1 MLPLWTILFETRIW
15 KVPGKITIPFR
26 ESFVIFSYVVIA
38 LAIGFYFNRKCSN
51 WYRTFWQWLPSF
63 TIFTLVFTL
72 IVEIY
77 NNHFI
82 FPLVSKEVF
91 CSCLILG
98 MAGYIFGWVVGFLCR
113 LHAQRILV
121 LAIET
126 GAHTTYFTNLLLDNS
141 LDQPE
146 ADMAKTAP
154 VLCSML
160 SLIPA
165 IIIVLLFRFYKRY
178 TGKEFSDLLYNG
190 ENDDEMT
197 ECLSDKEVVQEKETC
212 M

>member
-1 MLPLWTILFETRIW
+1 MT
-15 KVPGKITIPFR
+15 
-26 ESFVIFSYVVIA
+26 
-38 LAIGFYFNRKCSN
+38 
-51 WYRTFWQWLPSF
+51 
-63 TIFTLVFTL
+63 
-72 IVEIY
+72 
-77 NNHFI
+77 
-82 FPLVSKEVF
+82 
-91 CSCLILG
+91 
-98 MAGYIFGWVVGFLCR
+98 GYIFGWFVGFLCR